1 MAPLKGTPICDPS
14 VGSFQLS
21 LAPFLPLY
29 LTHTIQTHTH
39 THHVH
44 VPPPLRVAYH
54 HTRTRTRTRTLTTPR
69 AQHHTPHCHH
79 YITLRHLLA
88 STYYITRRCMPARTY
103 ICVCTRMLSSSFIS
117 SSTSFRP
124 FLLTSPLTHPPSPD
138 LETRVNDIAS
148 RIPMAELPNLFSDVT
163 VGVPSLNIP
172 QYNWWSEALHG
183 TRRI

>member
-1 MAPLKGTPICDPS
+1 MAPYIQGTMAPLKGTPICDPS

-29 LTHTIQTHTH
+29 LTHTIQTHTR

-44 VPPPLRVAYH
+44 VSPPLRVAYH
-54 HTRTRTRTRTLTTPR
+54 YTRTRTRTRTLTTPR

-103 ICVCTRMLSSSFIS
+103 ACARVCCLRPSSLHQLLFVRFSSLHLS
-117 SSTSFRP
+117 
-124 FLLTSPLTHPPSPD
+124 LTLRLQILKRVSMTLHPGFQWQ
-138 LETRVNDIAS
+138 NCQI
-148 RIPMAELPNLFSDVT
+148 FS
-163 VGVPSLNIP
+163 LM
-172 QYNWWSEALHG
+172 
-183 TRRI
+183 